1 MNTLKLSAML
11 LMTLASQAS
20 PATTTESLQN
30 IQSAIDSFVKAN
42 LEVNGNYQISDTPL
56 DPRLQLPACQKPLEI
71 FSQSGGL
78 KPGRNTLG
86 IRCNSEKTWTIYSV
100 VSIKSFKDVL
110 VLAKELRRNDAI
122 RPDHLAME
130 TRDTGTLPQGYLS
143 DPNDVI
149 NKQATRNVA
158 TGSVLL
164 RTHYSEPTVVKRG
177 TRVNIQSGKPGLI
190 ISAPGIA
197 MVDGIKGQQI
207 SVKNASSQRVIQAIV
222 VDSGLVTVYF

>member
-1 MNTLKLSAML
+1 MKTLNLSALL
-11 LMTLASQAS
+11 LMVLVSQTCLAT
-20 PATTTESLQN
+20 PTESLQA
-30 IQSAIDSFVKAN
+30 IQSAVDNFIKSN
-42 LEVNGNYQISDTPL
+42 LNVDGSYQISDTQL

-86 IRCNSEKTWTIYSV
+86 IRCSSEKNWTIYSV

-110 VLAKELRRNDAI
+110 ILAKELRRNDAI
-122 RPDHLAME
+122 RPDHLAIE

-143 DPNDVI
+143 DPTDVI

-164 RTHYSEPTVVKRG
+164 RTHYSEPTVIKRG
-177 TRVNIQSGKPGLI
+177 TRVNIQSGKQGLL

-197 MVDGIKGQQI
+197 MTDGIKGQQI
-207 SVKNASSQRVIQAIV
+207 SVKNVSSQRVIQATV
-222 VDSGLVTVYF
+222 VDPGLVTVYF